1 MMFDWLNE
9 TEKATR
15 LEAAIAPV
23 IADGKVRT
31 YGMGGEASTLDVVKA
46 VADCAGNQKGS
57 PRNTRIEAKFFNL
70 FWSAAV
76 LLFA

>member
-1 MMFDWLNE
+1 MMSTGSNE

-31 YGMGGEASTLDVVKA
+31 CGMGGEASTLDVVKA

-57 PRNTRIEAKFFNL
+57 PRNTRL
-70 FWSAAV
+70 RSATARQ
-76 LLFA
+76 ARI